1 MESENRIKK
10 DTSPYLIFKCEKCGQ
25 YMYVKPTQKTKKC
38 LRCRRTYQVNK
49 IERKLTID
57 EVEGMSRAVERVK
70 ELQDQLAVKELGSE
84 PDLTTPNRFTI
95 ASDLPTQVRQAKK
108 ELQATGNKN
117 ATLDQKFAHLLW
129 QLSKKHMSFP
139 KYLIGLA
146 SMEYGIES
154 SEVDLLIR
162 RFIKEGKLKCS
173 NNNYFRYS
181 R

>member
-10 DTSPYLIFKCEKCGQ
+10 DISPYLIFKCEKCGQ

-38 LRCRRTYQVNK
+38 LRCRRTYQVTK
-49 IERKLTID
+49 IERKLTIN
-57 EVEGMSRAVERVK
+57 EVEGMSTAVESVK
-70 ELQDQLAVKELGSE
+70 ELQHQLAVEELGSE

-95 ASDLPTQVRQAKK
+95 ASDLPTQVRQANKQ
-108 ELQATGNKN
+108 LQSEGNKN
-117 ATLDQKFAHLLW
+117 ATLDQKFAHLLCE
-129 QLSKKHMSFP
+129 LSKKHISFP

-146 SMEYGIES
+146 SMEYGIEP

-173 NNNYFRYS
+173 NNYFRYS